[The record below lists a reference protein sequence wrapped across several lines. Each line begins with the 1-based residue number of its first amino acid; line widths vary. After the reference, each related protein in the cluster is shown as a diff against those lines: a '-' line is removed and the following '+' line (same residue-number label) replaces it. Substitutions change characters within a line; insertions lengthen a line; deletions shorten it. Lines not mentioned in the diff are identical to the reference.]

1 MKDIERAKEI
11 VMGVAWMIRE
21 TVLASS
27 GRKPVADG
35 DPVWDIP
42 EAIANGKKTIV
53 HTNDTKRPEA
63 YFALDHG
70 AVWKIPDLW
79 EIGVAEIGARRNRA
93 SMLASGFENRGGV
106 ALDDDGITED
116 FAGYVLSREKAD
128 NDFREIHVSF
138 NIETDTLFVDYVAGQ
153 ILIERLLD
161 DCVRGIRADDAI
173 FYAAGRLCLP
183 GSVITR
189 ANAMKKGLTDVAEV
203 IRTLADSCNR
213 IPLGEPRLANE
224 NLVRNDAA
232 LDDVSAVRWS
242 WATCSASFTVGSARC
257 FRLPGSWQTSCHML
271 SEDRDRVEEMIHDYR
286 SAGGDVPD
294 SGPLPEDF
302 LAYAEK
308 RLSRFP
314 NIVEVGMSDGFPS
327 IVEARLHRSGEPTY
341 EITALMTDDPLE
353 AARRAADMLL
363 PESLAPR
370 P

>member
-1 MKDIERAKEI
+1 MKNIERAKEI
-11 VMGVAWMIRE
+11 VAGVAWMIRD

-27 GRKPVADG
+27 GCKPAAEG

-42 EAIANGKKTIV
+42 EAIANNKNAIV
-53 HTNDTKRPEA
+53 FVNDVKRPEA

-70 AVWKIPDLW
+70 AIWKIPDLW

-93 SMLASGFENRGGV
+93 STLASGFENRGNV

-138 NIETDTLFVDYVAGQ
+138 DIETDTLFVDYTAGQ
-153 ILIERLLD
+153 TLIERLLD

-173 FYAAGRLCLP
+173 FYAAGRLRLP

-203 IRTLADSCNR
+203 MHTLADSCDS

-224 NLVRNDAA
+224 NLARNDAA
-232 LDDVSAVRWS
+232 LDNVSAVQWS

-257 FRLPGSWQTSCHML
+257 FRLPGSWQASCHML
-271 SEDRDRVEEMIHDYR
+271 SEDRARVEEMIHDYR
-286 SAGGDVPD
+286 SSGGDVPD

-302 LAYAEK
+302 LTYAEK

-314 NIVEVGMSDGFPS
+314 NIVEVGMSDGFPT
-327 IVEARLHRSGEPTY
+327 IVEAKLHRPGEPTY
-341 EITALMTDDPLE
+341 EITAFMTDDPLE

-363 PESLAPR
+363 PESSAPR